1 MGPRN
6 TIGSDILDQATLGL
20 LAAALRPLPLSAEL
34 QSRMRVRVLADARKR
49 HTEVVLANEGEWK
62 PLLPGITIKTLR
74 LDTEKG
80 TQTSLWKL
88 ESGARVPPHPHSK
101 EEECMVMQGYVVH
114 DGRRY
119 ATGDFLFARP
129 GVMHGDFFAP
139 EGAVLMIRSE
149 LVPDA
154 AVLARLADKG

>member
-1 MGPRN
+1 MAPHN
-6 TIGSDILDQATLGL
+6 PLSTEILDQAMLSL
-20 LAAALRPLPLSAEL
+20 LATALNPLPLSAAL
-34 QSRMRVRVLADARKR
+34 QSRMRARVLADARKP
-49 HTEVVLANEGEWK
+49 HTEAVLADEGEWK

-74 LDTEKG
+74 LDREKG

-88 ESGARVPPHPHSK
+88 EAGARVPPHPHNK
-101 EEECMVMQGYVVH
+101 EEECMVMQGYVLH

-119 ATGDFLFARP
+119 AAGDFLFARP
-129 GVMHGDFFAP
+129 GVVHSDFFAP

-154 AVLARLADKG
+154 AVLARLASKR

>member
-1 MGPRN
+1 MAPRRS
-6 TIGSDILDQATLGL
+6 THSEILDQATLGL
-20 LAAALRPLPLSAEL
+20 IAEALKPVPLSTEL
-34 QSRMRVRVLADARKR
+34 QSRMRARVLADAKKP
-49 HTEVVLANEGEWK
+49 HTEVVLADEGEWK

-74 LDTEKG
+74 LDREKG

-88 ESGARVPPHPHSK
+88 ESGSRVPPHPHNK
-101 EEECMVMQGYVVH
+101 EEECMVMQGYVMH

-119 ATGDFLFARP
+119 VAGDFLFARP
-129 GVMHGDFFAP
+129 GVVHSDFFAP

-154 AVLARLADKG
+154 AILAQLASKR